1 MASTVTLSKALAAL
15 TQATAVQSGTC
26 AVMGNPTDSSS
37 SLLPIDTIKAYCQSG
52 TASAETVEA
61 ISASLAAL
69 GENVEAIALRTASV
83 SADDLPVRYLGAA
96 ATYDAGAQLL
106 KSLSLQ
112 SLNNQG
118 FWYFSMNGVR
128 VLCQL
133 EIKAIGSRAVAT
145 IYGGVRAGTDG
156 TLTQDGAYH
165 ILTTYYQDGTWAGW
179 AEYFDATKVTAL
191 ETRATSLETRAAA
204 VEAKA
209 TANATAIDANA
220 ADIQTNANGISTLKA
235 SVETVTQTAAAT
247 QSAVDTHETRI
258 TALEGT
264 SGTQGDSID
273 ALNASLTSLS
283 SRTATVENAAKANT
297 ANIAAN
303 TASVK
308 TIDSR
313 TQGVS
318 ATDLPV
324 RYLGAAATYDAGAQ
338 LLKSLSL
345 QSLNNQGFW
354 YFSMNGVRV
363 LCQLEI
369 KAIGSRAVATIY
381 GGVRA
386 GTDGTLTQDGAYH
399 ILTTYYQDG
408 TWTGWAEYFD
418 ATKLTALEA
427 RVDEMQLFYGV
438 EWDTRVT
445 DPTLTRIGSPTLHR
459 TLPIQSQMRG
469 CLLADDGTVNEYLPE
484 GDWTAA
490 TRDGSRGQVMVEIPR
505 HWRKCE
511 ADGTIRRVKL
521 STLPLPG
528 YREVPLMYVSAYE
541 AALDR
546 TNKKLAS
553 VVNLTEQYRG
563 GNGYKAYDA
572 DDFTLL
578 GRPVNLTARPA
589 LRQYA
594 RSRNGGA
601 TSQWN
606 TFTCQAWRTI
616 YWLFAVEYAT
626 RNCQLPYNAQP
637 TAEGYRQ
644 GGLGPGVTTIAW
656 GNSTV
661 PFDTQRAAGVGAY
674 TGWTVMCWFNPFVPC
689 GHTDSLGNGTGV
701 VSYTLPKWYG
711 VEGAAVEVPRYRGL
725 ENLFGHLLT
734 ILDGCNLAE
743 RADGTGLDAYVT
755 DDPSLFNDTD
765 TDGYALAGTL
775 PLSPSAAYVKD
786 ILLGDDG
793 HILCKE
799 TGGGSTSCFCDAY
812 YSASLGSAIGA
823 LQVGYLASAGAAAGL
838 AFQGVYA
845 ATYTNAQHGARLT
858 FHP

>member
-128 VLCQL
+128 ILCQL

-179 AEYFDATKVTAL
+179 AEYFDATKITAL
-191 ETRATSLETRAAA
+191 ETRATSLEARATA

-303 TASVK
+303 
-308 TIDSR
+308 
-313 TQGVS
+313 
-318 ATDLPV
+318 
-324 RYLGAAATYDAGAQ
+324 AAAIQT
-338 LLKSLSL
+338 
-345 QSLNNQGFW
+345 N
-354 YFSMNGVRV
+354 
-363 LCQLEI
+363 
-369 KAIGSRAVATIY
+369 ATGIQTN
-381 GGVRA
+381 A
-386 GTDGTLTQDGAYH
+386 ADIEALT
-399 ILTTYYQDG
+399 
-408 TWTGWAEYFD
+408 
-418 ATKLTALEA
+418 A

-445 DPTLTRIGSPTLHR
+445 DPTLTRIGSPALHR

-563 GNGYKAYDA
+563 GICSTSYDA

-578 GRPVNLTARPA
+578 GRPVSLTARPA

-656 GNSTV
+656 GNGTV

-674 TGWTVMCWFNPFVPC
+674 TGWAVMCWYNPFVPC

-701 VSYTLPKWYG
+701 VLYTLPKWYG

-775 PLSPSAAYVKD
+775 PLSPSTAYIKD
-786 ILLGDDG
+786 IILGDDG

-812 YSASLGSAIGA
+812 DSASLGSAIGT
-823 LQVGYLASAGAAAGL
+823 LLVGYYASAGAAAGL
-838 AFQGVYA
+838 AFQSVNS
-845 ATYTNAQHGARLT
+845 YTTANPQSGTRLT

>member
-1 MASTVTLSKALAAL
+1 MASTVTLQKALAAL
-15 TQATAVQSGTC
+15 TQATSLASGAYAVT
-26 AVMGNPTDSSS
+26 ANPTDGSSAIVS
-37 SLLPIDTIKAYCQSG
+37 AETLKAYCQNG
-52 TASAETVEA
+52 MAAASALDTVSESLNALAKTVETVNA
-61 ISASLAAL
+61 
-69 GENVEAIALRTASV
+69 RTASV
-83 SADDLPVRYLGAA
+83 AADDLPVRYLGAA
-96 ATYDAGAQLL
+96 STYDGGAALL
-106 KSLSLQ
+106 KGLSLGSLS
-112 SLNNQG
+112 NQG

-128 VLCQL
+128 IICQL
-133 EIKAIGSRAVAT
+133 EIKAINSRAVAT
-145 IYGGVRAGTDG
+145 IYGGVRVGTDG
-156 TLTQDGAYH
+156 TLTQDGAFH
-165 ILTTYYQDGTWAGW
+165 ILATYYQDGTWAAW
-179 AEYFDATKVTAL
+179 TEYFSASALTAVADRATAL
-191 ETRATSLETRAAA
+191 ETRATN

-209 TANATAIDANA
+209 AANATAINV
-220 ADIQTNANGISTLKA
+220 NANDITTLKA
-235 SVETVTQTAAAT
+235 SVDTVTQTAAAT
-247 QSAVDTHETRI
+247 QSTVSTHETRI

-264 SGTQGDSID
+264 SGTQGDAI
-273 ALNASLTSLS
+273 ASLQTSVNS
-283 SRTATVENAAKANT
+283 VEARTAAIE
-297 ANIAAN
+297 
-303 TASVK
+303 
-308 TIDSR
+308 SR

-318 ATDLPV
+318 ATDLPTRSLGTV
-324 RYLGAAATYDAGAQ
+324 TSYDGGAA
-338 LLKSLSL
+338 LLKGLSL
-345 QSLNNQGFW
+345 ADLSNQGYW
-354 YFSMNGVRV
+354 YFSMNGVRI

-369 KAIGSRAVATIY
+369 KAINSRAVATIY
-381 GGVRA
+381 GGVKV
-386 GTDGTLTQDGAYH
+386 GTDGSLTQDGAYH
-399 ILTTYYQDG
+399 ILTTYCQDG
-408 TWTGWAEYFD
+408 TWAEWTEYFD
-418 ATKLTALEA
+418 ASKLAALEA

-445 DPTLTRIGSPTLHR
+445 DPTLTRIGSPALHR

-484 GDWTAA
+484 SDWTSS

-511 ADGTIRRVKL
+511 TDGTVRRVKL

-528 YREVPLMYVSAYE
+528 YKEVPLMYVSAYE
-541 AALDR
+541 AALDH
-546 TNKKLAS
+546 TNSKLAS
-553 VVNLTEQYRG
+553 VVNTSEQYRG
-563 GNGYKAYDA
+563 GNSTTAYDT
-572 DDFTLL
+572 DDFSLL
-578 GRPVNLTARPA
+578 GRPVDAKNRPQ

-594 RSRNGGA
+594 RGRNAAA
-601 TSQWN
+601 TAQWN
-606 TFTCQAWRTI
+606 AFTYQAWRAI

-656 GNSTV
+656 GDSSV

-674 TGWTVMCWFNPFVPC
+674 TGWAVMCWYNPFVPC

-734 ILDGCNLAE
+734 ILDGCNIVE
-743 RADGTGLDAYVT
+743 RTDGTGLDAYVT
-755 DDPSLFNDTD
+755 DDPSLFNDTG

-775 PLSPSAAYVKD
+775 PLSPSTAYIKD

-812 YSASLGSAIGA
+812 YGSSIGTVIGA
-823 LQVGYLASAGAAAGL
+823 LQVGDFASADAAAGL
-838 AFQGVYA
+838 MFQSVNK
-845 ATYTNAQHGARLT
+845 YTALNLQSGSRLT

>member
-26 AVMGNPTDSSS
+26 AVMGNPTDYSS

-83 SADDLPVRYLGAA
+83 SADDMPVRYLGAA
-96 ATYDAGAQLL
+96 STYDAGAQLL
-106 KSLSLQ
+106 KSLNLQ

-118 FWYFSMNGVR
+118 YWYFSMNGVR
-128 VLCQL
+128 ILCQL

-145 IYGGVRAGTDG
+145 IYGGVRTGADG
-156 TLTQDGAYH
+156 TLTQDGAFH

-179 AEYFDATKVTAL
+179 TEYFDATKITAL
-191 ETRATSLETRAAA
+191 ETRATSLETRATA

-209 TANATAIDANA
+209 TANAAAIDANA
-220 ADIQTNANGISTLKA
+220 AAIQTNANGISTLKA

-258 TALEGT
+258 TALET
-264 SGTQGDSID
+264 ESGTQGDAI
-273 ALNASLTSLS
+273 ASLQTSVNS
-283 SRTATVENAAKANT
+283 VENRTAA
-297 ANIAAN
+297 
-303 TASVK
+303 
-308 TIDSR
+308 IDSR

-318 ATDLPV
+318 ATDMPT
-324 RYLGAAATYDAGAQ
+324 RYLGIVQTYDAGAA
-338 LLKSLSL
+338 LLKALNLSD
-345 QSLNNQGFW
+345 LNNQGYW
-354 YFSMNGVRV
+354 YFSMNGVRI

-386 GTDGTLTQDGAYH
+386 AADGTLTQDGAFH

-408 TWTGWAEYFD
+408 TWAGWAEYFD
-418 ATKLTALEA
+418 ATKFAALEA

-469 CLLADDGTVNEYLPE
+469 CLLADDGTVNEYLPD
-484 GDWTAA
+484 GDWTAS

-546 TNKKLAS
+546 TAGKLAS
-553 VVNLTEQYRG
+553 VVNLTEQYRSG
-563 GNGYKAYDA
+563 DGTTTYDA

-578 GRPVNLTARPA
+578 GRPVNATARPA

-594 RSRNGGA
+594 RARNAGA
-601 TSQWN
+601 TAQWN
-606 TFTCQAWRTI
+606 TFTCQAWRAI

-656 GNSTV
+656 GDGTV
-661 PFDTQRAAGVGAY
+661 PFATQRAAGVGAY
-674 TGWTVMCWFNPFVPC
+674 TGWAVMSWFNPFVPC

-725 ENLFGHLLT
+725 ENLFGHLQT
-734 ILDGCNLAE
+734 ILDGCNLVE
-743 RADGTGLDAYVT
+743 RADGTGLDAYT
-755 DDPSLFNDTD
+755 ADDPSLFSDTD

-775 PLSPSAAYVKD
+775 PLSSSTAYIKD

-793 HILCKE
+793 HMLCKE

-812 YSASLGSAIGA
+812 AGKTDLNGAIGTLYEGGHA
-823 LQVGYLASAGAAAGL
+823 TAGAAGGL
-838 AFQGVYA
+838 SNHSVYK
-845 ATYTNAQHGARLT
+845 YDYSNAQYGARLT

>member
-128 VLCQL
+128 ILCQL

-156 TLTQDGAYH
+156 TLTQDGAFH

-179 AEYFDATKVTAL
+179 AEYFDATKITAL
-191 ETRATSLETRAAA
+191 ETRATSLETRATA

-209 TANATAIDANA
+209 AANATAINANA
-220 ADIQTNANGISTLKA
+220 ADINVNANGISTLKA

-303 TASVK
+303 
-308 TIDSR
+308 
-313 TQGVS
+313 
-318 ATDLPV
+318 
-324 RYLGAAATYDAGAQ
+324 AAAIQT
-338 LLKSLSL
+338 
-345 QSLNNQGFW
+345 N
-354 YFSMNGVRV
+354 
-363 LCQLEI
+363 
-369 KAIGSRAVATIY
+369 ATGIQTN
-381 GGVRA
+381 A
-386 GTDGTLTQDGAYH
+386 ADIEALT
-399 ILTTYYQDG
+399 
-408 TWTGWAEYFD
+408 
-418 ATKLTALEA
+418 A

-563 GNGYKAYDA
+563 GNGYTSYDA

-578 GRPVNLTARPA
+578 GRPVNITARPQ

-626 RNCQLPYNAQP
+626 RNCQLAYTAQP

-656 GNSTV
+656 GDGTV
-661 PFDTQRAAGVGAY
+661 PFATQRAAGVGAY
-674 TGWTVMCWFNPFVPC
+674 TGWAVMCWYNPFVPC

-701 VSYTLPKWYG
+701 VLYTLPKWYG
-711 VEGAAVEVPRYRGL
+711 VEGTAVEVPRYRGL
-725 ENLFGHLLT
+725 ENLFGHLMT

-775 PLSPSAAYVKD
+775 PLSPSTAYVKD

-812 YSASLGSAIGA
+812 SSTSLGSAIGA
-823 LQVGYLASAGAAAGL
+823 LQVGYFASAGAMAGL
-838 AFQGVYA
+838 ACQTVNSYTTANFQSG
-845 ATYTNAQHGARLT
+845 TRLT